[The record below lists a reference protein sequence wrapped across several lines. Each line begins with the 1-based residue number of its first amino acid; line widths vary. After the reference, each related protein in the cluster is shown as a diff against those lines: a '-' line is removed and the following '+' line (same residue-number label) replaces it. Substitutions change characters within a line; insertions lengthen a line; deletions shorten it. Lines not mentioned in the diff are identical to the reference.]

1 MDNEE
6 FMESM
11 KSTWKKAGGPYAHF
25 QKDDLAH
32 AVIGLSAEAGEL
44 LDEFKKWRF
53 YNDGR
58 SFPQKRLEDELG
70 DVLYYV
76 FAVCNELNV
85 KPEDIMF
92 KNRNKLRER
101 YAITSKLPPNCSW
114 ANTKFGSNSKY
125 RSNKPTTFHR
135 GSMGVT
141 IFTSHLNLINMVVIT
156 GGLNECELREL
167 VKILQERTRV

>member
-1 MDNEE
+1 MNNEE

-11 KSTWKKAGGPYAHF
+11 KSTWKKASGPYAHF

-32 AVIGLSAEAGEL
+32 ALIGISSEAGEL

-58 SFPQKRLEDELG
+58 QFPQNMLEEELG

-76 FAVCNELNV
+76 FAACNELGV

-101 YAITSKLPPNCSW
+101 YAVTSKLPPNCS
-114 ANTKFGSNSKY
+114 
-125 RSNKPTTFHR
+125 
-135 GSMGVT
+135 
-141 IFTSHLNLINMVVIT
+141 
-156 GGLNECELREL
+156 
-167 VKILQERTRV
+167 

>member
-32 AVIGLSAEAGEL
+32 ALIGISSEAGEL

-58 SFPQKRLEDELG
+58 QFPQNMLEEELG

-76 FAVCNELNV
+76 FAACNELGV

-101 YAITSKLPPNCSW
+101 YAVTSKLPPNCSW
-114 ANTKFGSNSKY
+114 ADTKFGSNSKY
-125 RSNKPTTFHR
+125 RSNKPTSFYR
-135 GSMGVT
+135 GSMGFT
-141 IFTSHLNLINMVVIT
+141 TTTSHLSFTNMVVTT
-156 GGLNECELREL
+156 GGQQWMTIT
-167 VKILQERTRV
+167 KTG